1 MGGKGMKV
9 GIFINT
15 PAQFHF
21 YRNIASGLE
30 ERGNEVRLLFRK
42 YGEIGDLIREL
53 GYDATIFS
61 YRANSKYGKILA
73 LPFDVMRAYKYLK
86 EFRPDVVTG
95 FGVYDAYTSLLL
107 GSGCVVF
114 NDSEPRVNPMSYS
127 IQVKAYMPLVD
138 VLLTPDSFRDDLGK
152 KHLKISSYK
161 EMAYLHPNYYSPRKD
176 ILDEL
181 GVSKGEDYVLLR
193 FNAFDAVHD
202 AGIRGFTRED
212 KIRLVK
218 ELEKYVHVFVS
229 AEGQV
234 PREIENNL
242 LKVPKSRIHD
252 VIYYA
257 KLLVTDS
264 QTMATEGALLG
275 TPTIRSNKFVGP
287 NDMGNFIELEERFG
301 LMFNIRDPNKAI
313 QKALEL
319 VQVDGLKREWHKKRK
334 KLLEEKIDI
343 TAFMVWFLENY
354 PESLEEFRQNPN
366 IQYRFR

>member
-1 MGGKGMKV
+1 MKT

-21 YRNIASGLE
+21 YRNIARELK
-30 ERGNEVRLLFRK
+30 ERGNEVKLLFRK
-42 YGEIGDLIREL
+42 YGEIGDLLREL
-53 GYDATIFS
+53 GYNATIFS

-73 LPFDVMRAYKYLK
+73 LPFDVIRAYKYLK
-86 EFRPDVVTG
+86 DFKPDVVTG

-107 GSGCVVF
+107 KSGCVVF
-114 NDSEPRVNPMSYS
+114 NDSEPRVNPLSYS
-127 IQVKAYMPLVD
+127 VQFKLFMPFVD
-138 VLLTPDSFRDDLGK
+138 VLLTPESFRDDLGR
-152 KHLKISSYK
+152 KHLKIASYK
-161 EMAYLHPNYYSPRKD
+161 EMAYLHPNYYSPRDD

-212 KIRLVK
+212 KVRLVK
-218 ELEKYVHVFVS
+218 ELEKHATVFIS
-229 AEGQV
+229 AEGKV
-234 PREIENNL
+234 PREIEGNV

-257 KLLVTDS
+257 KLLVTDT

-301 LMFNIRDPNKAI
+301 LMFNIRNPEKAI

-319 VQVDGLKREWHKKRK
+319 VQVENLKKEWQKKRK

-343 TAFMVWFLENY
+343 TSFMVWFLENY
-354 PESLEEFRQNPN
+354 PESMEKFRENPD